1 MVEFGFQLGNQ
12 ELLRIRDLAQAADEL
27 GFDVIGFAD
36 HLIYEGPE
44 HQMDPRTLVPDAIG
58 VAAMAAAVTRRI
70 RIGHLVLCNLFRHPA
85 FTAQALSTLDNIS
98 GGRMFGGL
106 GTGWTETE
114 FRMMNMPFPP
124 IGERLEMLDESIQCI
139 KSLWSDER
147 ANFRGKH
154 YQLSD
159 AVLWPKPVQKR
170 PPILL
175 GGSGN
180 GLMRIAA
187 KHADYLNLIPP
198 AGKVGKFS
206 TENVRRMD
214 DEAVQER
221 VRFLRAETARVG
233 RDPKAIKI
241 SNMIFMFSL
250 TDTDAAARQMH
261 EAIAPM
267 MGMTADGF
275 ANSPLTFIGTPERC
289 AAELTRRAKEW
300 DIDQFIFSFQLGL
313 DESVMRRIRDQV
325 IPGVSAAP

>member
-1 MVEFGFQLGNQ
+1 MTNLKPAVARMLEDGRRLRTTIGHSSDSFATVASECELHRGNWDQYASQAQFGCRHSDRQTEEGRTVVEFGFQLGNQ
-12 ELLRIRDLAQAADEL
+12 DLSRIRDLAQAADEL
-27 GFDVIGFAD
+27 RFDVIGFAD

-44 HQMDPRTLVPDAIG
+44 RQMDPKTLVPDAIG

-98 GGRMFGGL
+98 GGRMFAGL

-175 GGSGN
+175 G
-180 GLMRIAA
+180 RQRQR
-187 KHADYLNLIPP
+187 P
-198 AGKVGKFS
+198 
-206 TENVRRMD
+206 
-214 DEAVQER
+214 
-221 VRFLRAETARVG
+221 
-233 RDPKAIKI
+233 
-241 SNMIFMFSL
+241 
-250 TDTDAAARQMH
+250 DANCGQ
-261 EAIAPM
+261 
-267 MGMTADGF
+267 
-275 ANSPLTFIGTPERC
+275 
-289 AAELTRRAKEW
+289 TRRLPEPHSARRKGREV
-300 DIDQFIFSFQLGL
+300 L
-313 DESVMRRIRDQV
+313 DRKRAPHERR
-325 IPGVSAAP
+325 GSSGT